1 MPDKGSPTSLTSE
14 HKLYVL
20 KMPHHEHSYTT
31 GIIALYGAL
40 LRGGS
45 SFSVH
50 LKRLLTVTVFAP
62 GVFS

>member
-50 LKRLLTVTVFAP
+50 LK
-62 GVFS
+62 